1 MFASQQKSD
10 QEGCGDTNLNHPLFC
25 KHDFCDFERKR
36 MKKNKSIAGK
46 GQKMPVSK
54 PPAGQLIPKG
64 GEKYLKESANIEE
77 LPSPEESEKIEN
89 PTSKKYKKS

>member
-1 MFASQQKSD
+1 
-10 QEGCGDTNLNHPLFC
+10 
-25 KHDFCDFERKR
+25 
-36 MKKNKSIAGK
+36 
-46 GQKMPVSK
+46 MPVSK